1 MAASVGASVGVR
13 GARVGVSAK
22 GRAYGHVGAG
32 GVGYRFSSGG
42 GKGRGRAAGPA
53 SIEQWQGVGSAD
65 PSPTWFVSCRGETI
79 GPMSDATIREWAA
92 LGAINPGT
100 YLQSSAGGPWVPFE
114 QMGFSPST
122 SHTVLGIIL
131 GAVGVAGFVVAVLVL
146 FSSCG
151 QGRGGVAS
159 TRAGWPAVASRG

>member
-1 MAASVGASVGVR
+1 MMGFSFRKSFKLGPVRLNVSRSGMGASIGVR

-32 GVGYRFSSGG
+32 GVGSRFSSGG
-42 GKGRGRAAGPA
+42 GKGRGRAGGPA
-53 SIEQWQGVGSAD
+53 SIEQWQGVGSAG

-79 GPMSDATIREWAA
+79 GPVSDATIREWAA

-114 QMGFSPST
+114 QTGFASGSSPT
-122 SHTVLGIIL
+122 FLGIIL
-131 GAVGVAGFVVAVLVL
+131 GAVAVAGYIAAGLVL

-151 QGRGGVAS
+151 
-159 TRAGWPAVASRG
+159 